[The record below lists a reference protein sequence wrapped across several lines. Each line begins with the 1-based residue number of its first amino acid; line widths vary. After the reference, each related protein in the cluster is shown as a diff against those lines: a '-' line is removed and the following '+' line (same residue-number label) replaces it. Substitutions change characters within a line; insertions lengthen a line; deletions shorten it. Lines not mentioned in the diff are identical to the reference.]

1 MDAKTSLTKTDTPT
15 IVPWHCH
22 QKWNLPQMDDLSNKL
37 SWSEAAAAAR
47 DSKLAPQLRMML
59 ATFVHSPGRDN
70 LFLLGTAVCAVVAL
84 TAFLQIKLNAWNK
97 PFYDALS
104 LKDFWEFLY
113 QLVVFGVIAGALL
126 ALNVAQAWLRE
137 MSKLKLR
144 EGLTRDLFDQWL
156 VPRRAFRLSG
166 AGEIGQNPDQRIHE
180 DARHLVDLSTDL
192 GIGLLQSTLL
202 LACFITVLWTVSEG
216 VTFSIAGLSL
226 ALPGYMV
233 WFALIYAGIASF
245 GSWRVGRPLI
255 AFNADRYAREAD
267 LRFGLVRVNERTEA
281 IAVYGGETDEKDNL
295 NREFDQVLSMM
306 RRLVSGVTRLTWVT
320 AGYGWFGIVAPF
332 IVAAPGYFAGD
343 MSLGG
348 LMMAVGAFNQVQ
360 QALRWFV
367 DNFSTIADWRATL
380 LRVASFRLALLDMD
394 KLGGETGR
402 IELVPTADNRLVFDQ
417 IGIASPGGCTRLSEK
432 HVTINPA
439 ERVLIIGKRQGGKTS
454 FFSAIAGLWP
464 WGSGRILLP
473 PTQTMMFISQQD
485 YIPPDTLRG
494 ALAYPAEPS
503 QFTSEEYMA
512 ALERMKLAHLSPG
525 LDRDSRLEQE
535 LTREEQDKLAF
546 ARLLLHKPRWIL
558 LDEAIDHLDEEARA
572 LVLDIFGQ
580 ELANAAIVNIGRAD
594 TQRGFFT
601 RVLRLIEDPEGQRL
615 APCAGTPVPVRPAKQ
630 RVPAV

>member
-1 MDAKTSLTKTDTPT
+1 MDEPTKKPS
-15 IVPWHCH
+15 
-22 QKWNLPQMDDLSNKL
+22 LPQAD
-37 SWSEAAAAAR
+37 AAASGQR
-47 DSKLAPQLRMML
+47 LAPQLRMMVK
-59 ATFVHSPGRDN
+59 TFWDSPGRNN
-70 LFLLGTAVCAVVAL
+70 LFLLGIAICAVVAL

-137 MSKLKLR
+137 LSKLKLR

-166 AGEIGQNPDQRIHE
+166 AGEIGENPDQRIHE

-216 VTFSIAGLSL
+216 VTFSIAGLHF
-226 ALPGYMV
+226 AVPGYMV
-233 WFALIYAGIASF
+233 WLALIYAGIASF
-245 GSWRVGRPLI
+245 GSWRVGRPLVQL
-255 AFNADRYAREAD
+255 NAERYAREAD

-281 IAVYGGETDEKDNL
+281 IALYGGETDEKDYL
-295 NREFDQVLSMM
+295 NREFDQVLAMM
-306 RRLVSGVTRLTWVT
+306 RRLVSAITRLTWVT
-320 AGYGWFGIVAPF
+320 AGYGWFTIVAPF

-380 LRVASFRLALLDMD
+380 LRVASFRLALVQMD
-394 KLGGETGR
+394 QLGGETAR
-402 IELVPTADNRLVFDQ
+402 IELVPTADDRLVFDQ

-432 HVTINPA
+432 HVMINPA
-439 ERVLIIGKRQGGKTS
+439 ERVLIIGKRRGGKTS

-473 PTQTMMFISQQD
+473 PAQTMMFISLQD
-485 YIPPDTLRG
+485 YMPPGTLRG
-494 ALAYPAEPS
+494 ALAYPSQPS
-503 QFTSEEYMA
+503 QFASQVYVA
-512 ALERMKLAHLSPG
+512 ALNRMELAHLSPD
-525 LDRDSRLEQE
+525 LDRDARWERE
-535 LTREEQDKLAF
+535 LTAEEQHKLAF

-558 LDEAIDHLDEEARA
+558 LDEAIDHLEVEARN
-572 LVLDIFGQ
+572 LVLDVFGQ
-580 ELANAAIVNIGRAD
+580 ELADAAIVNIGQAD
-594 TQRGFFT
+594 TRRGFFT
-601 RVLRLIEDPEGQRL
+601 RVLHLIEDPEGQRL
-615 APCAGTPVPVRPAKQ
+615 APRVGTPVPVRPAKQ
-630 RVPAV
+630 KAPAV

>member
-1 MDAKTSLTKTDTPT
+1 MLWYLDR
-15 IVPWHCH
+15 
-22 QKWNLPQMDDLSNKL
+22 KWNQVHMDEQTKQPSPPQGD
-37 SWSEAAAAAR
+37 AAASGQR
-47 DSKLAPQLRMML
+47 LAPQLRMMVK
-59 ATFVHSPGRDN
+59 TFWYSPGRN
-70 LFLLGTAVCAVVAL
+70 KLFLLGIAVCAVVAL
-84 TAFLQIKLNAWNK
+84 TAFGQIELNAWNK

-104 LKDFWEFLY
+104 LKDFWGFLY

-126 ALNVAQAWLRE
+126 VLNVAQAWLRE
-137 MSKLKLR
+137 MSKLKSR

-156 VPRRAFRLSG
+156 VPRRAFHLSG
-166 AGEIGQNPDQRIHE
+166 AGEIGVNPDQRIHE

-202 LACFITVLWTVSEG
+202 LACFITVLWTVSES
-216 VTFSIAGLSL
+216 VTFSVAGLSF

-255 AFNADRYAREAD
+255 ALNAERYAREAD
-267 LRFGLVRVNERTEA
+267 LRSGLVRVNERTEA
-281 IAVYGGETDEKDNL
+281 IALYGGETDEKDYL
-295 NREFDQVLSMM
+295 NREFDQVLAMM
-306 RRLVSGVTRLTWVT
+306 RRLVSAITRLTWVT
-320 AGYGWFGIVAPF
+320 AGYGWFAIVAPF

-360 QALRWFV
+360 SALRWFV
-367 DNFSTIADWRATL
+367 DNFSLIADWRATL
-380 LRVASFRLALLDMD
+380 LRVASFRLALLEMD
-394 KLGGETGR
+394 QLGGETGR
-402 IELVPTADNRLVFDQ
+402 IEIVPTADDRLVFEQ
-417 IGIASPGGCTRLSEK
+417 VGIASPAGCTRLDEK
-432 HVTINPA
+432 HVMINPA
-439 ERVLIIGKRQGGKTS
+439 ERVLIIGKRHGAKTS

-464 WGSGRILLP
+464 WGCGRILLP
-473 PTQTMMFISQQD
+473 PAQTMMFISQQD

-494 ALAYPAEPS
+494 ALAYPAEAA
-503 QFTSEEYMA
+503 QFTSEEYVA

-525 LDRDSRLEQE
+525 LDRDARLEQE

-558 LDEAIDHLDEEARA
+558 LDEAIDHLEEDARG

-580 ELANAAIVNIGRAD
+580 ELADAAIVNIGRAD

-601 RVLRLIEDPEGQRL
+601 RVLHLIEDPKGERL
-615 APCAGTPVPVRPAKQ
+615 APFAGIPVAVQPAKQ
-630 RVPAV
+630 KAPAV